1 MLWKKDW
8 MNVSF
13 FLYCTLSNS
22 TTTFPRKNINSFAV
36 LPQGWFANMPCTCV
50 SSVHFLNQEAEIDT
64 PVLQS
69 TWCFRSYTGWN
80 SSNDMLHLRKD
91 RFTTLSAV
99 PALSKWKIDYVM
111 REDWCFMIIT
121 QRACFTFQE
130 YLTSSNNL

>member
-1 MLWKKDW
+1 MW
-8 MNVSF
+8 VF
-13 FLYCTLSNS
+13 FFIAH
-22 TTTFPRKNINSFAV
+22 FPI
-36 LPQGWFANMPCTCV
+36 LPQHSQEKTLTALQCSRRGGLLTCHVHVFHLFIFLTRRQRLILPCCKAHGV
-50 SSVHFLNQEAEIDT
+50 LEAT
-64 PVLQS
+64 Q
-69 TWCFRSYTGWN
+69 GWN

>member
-1 MLWKKDW
+1 MLWKKTEW
-8 MNVSF
+8 KWFF

-50 SSVHFLNQEAEIDT
+50 SSVRFVNQESEIDT

-69 TWCFRSYTGWN
+69 VLEATQGWN

-91 RFTTLSAV
+91 RFTTLSPV
-99 PALSKWKIDYVM
+99 PALSKWKIGLCNVWRLMFYDHHLKSMFYFSGVPY
-111 REDWCFMIIT
+111 
-121 QRACFTFQE
+121 FQ
-130 YLTSSNNL
+130 